1 MSVTAINNTFA
12 SLLNRSLFNFY
23 DSKLAVG
30 YLQFI
35 SWQEKGL
42 FLERPKL
49 DSNISPVKR

>member
-1 MSVTAINNTFA
+1 MSITAINNIFA
-12 SLLNRSLFNFY
+12 SLLNKSLFNFY

-49 DSNISPVKR
+49 DSNVSPVKR